1 MRSILFS
8 LLLLPLLA
16 VAQRSLPDRP
26 HTILWKVSHRSLP
39 GSSYVLGTN
48 HAYPGTFL
56 DTMQYVS
63 KLIHEA
69 ECIVVEGKKELK
81 NAGLPALGAR
91 KKSFQ
96 ELFSP
101 ADYQLVDN
109 YFSQRQEGLLGM
121 MDSAGMPVHMLAEAV
136 FAMQQ
141 AEGGETY
148 QGADGSVDT
157 YVRKAGEIRGVPVV
171 LLDSGFAIRDGAR
184 AQGGSEEQWAAT
196 VVNIIKEL
204 ENSKTYGKLLSEKE
218 YARMDIDYMF
228 KKPLPEEAGSDRHHL
243 LIDRNRYWAPRLL
256 KALREKRCFVAVGLA
271 HLQYNS
277 SLLLSLRQNG
287 FRVEPVRLK

>member
-8 LLLLPLLA
+8 LLLLPVLA

-69 ECIVVEGKKELK
+69 ECIVVEGKEELK
-81 NAGLPALGAR
+81 NAGLPSLEAR
-91 KKSFQ
+91 KKSFK

-101 ADYQLVDN
+101 ADYRLVDD
-109 YFSQRQEGLLGM
+109 YFSRRQEGLLGM
-121 MDSAGMPVHMLAEAV
+121 MDSAGLPVHMLAEAI

-141 AEGGETY
+141 AEGGGTY
-148 QGADGSVDT
+148 QGQDGSVDT
-157 YVRKAGEIRGVPVV
+157 YVRKAGQIKGVPVV

-184 AQGGSEEQWAAT
+184 AQGGSDEQWAAT
-196 VVNIIKEL
+196 VVNIIKDLHSSE
-204 ENSKTYGKLLSEKE
+204 TYGKLLSEKE
-218 YARMDIDYMF
+218 YARMEIDYMF
-228 KKPLPEEAGSDRHHL
+228 KKPLPEEVGSDLQHL
-243 LIDRNRYWAPRLL
+243 VIERNRYWMPRLL
-256 KALREKRCFVAVGLA
+256 KALKEKRCFVAVGLG
-271 HLQYNS
+271 HLQYKS
-277 SLLLSLRQNG
+277 SLLLSLRENG
-287 FRVEPVRLK
+287 FRVEPVRLR